1 MNDDGS
7 MARLKDLKKFA
18 YIHKLKIG
26 TISDLIA
33 YRRKHDNLIKEVES
47 SVLNSSIG
55 GKWKVIK
62 FRDEIENLE
71 HIVLKLGKINTT
83 KPAMVRMHKLNIYK
97 DLLGLVP
104 SRYNEIGRAM
114 QKIIGNENGILV
126 LLNSG
131 DSSSEKPSSDTLK
144 EYGIGAQILSLLGVK
159 RIKLLS
165 NSKLPKVVGLEGY
178 GLQIDAT
185 EGF

>member
-1 MNDDGS
+1 M
-7 MARLKDLKKFA
+7 
-18 YIHKLKIG
+18 
-26 TISDLIA
+26 
-33 YRRKHDNLIKEVES
+33 
-47 SVLNSSIG
+47 
-55 GKWKVIK
+55 
-62 FRDEIENLE
+62 
-71 HIVLKLGKINTT
+71 
-83 KPAMVRMHKLNIYK
+83 
-97 DLLGLVP
+97 LGLVP

-126 LLNSG
+126 LLNSS
-131 DSSSEKPSSDTLK
+131 DSNSEKPSSDTLK